1 MSGLPIY
8 REYECNLS
16 APYVRGW
23 KGIRTPLL
31 IADQVSAGSYINLPP
46 KDPEFNHTI
55 CTGVERDVS
64 AFTIGPDMCPDLAKD
79 VVAGIFE
86 MVCISDTTTGWFRGW
101 IRGTAGQLTV
111 NTLES
116 VPINYLQ
123 KVGTMN
129 LNTVTV
135 DLNVI
140 VGFVEWKITIYNRS

>member
-64 AFTIGPDMCPDLAKD
+64 AFTIGPDKCPELAQT
-79 VVAGIFE
+79 VVCGIFE
-86 MVCISDTTTGWFRGW
+86 MVTISDITTGWYRGF
-101 IRGTAGQLTV
+101 IRGTANQLSV
-111 NTLES
+111 GNLEN
-116 VPINYLQ
+116 VPINLSQ
-123 KVGTMN
+123 KVWSIN
-129 LNTVTV
+129 KDTVTV
-135 DLNVI
+135 TLGEQI
-140 VGFVEWKITIYNRS
+140 AFVEWKITIYNRT